1 MIAQI
6 EIDHVGKEVDK
17 SALAKMVMQ
26 LLDHWDLP
34 TEDQL
39 ALLGLAQTNR
49 SALSRYRHGEPI
61 GVGVDQYARVGHL
74 LGIHKSLR
82 ILFPNNK
89 EELYSWMKSKNKS
102 FENRS
107 PVEMVKEFGF
117 TGLLMVRSY
126 LDRARGV

>member
-1 MIAQI
+1 VRKSKT
-6 EIDHVGKEVDK
+6 EIDR
-17 SALAKMVMQ
+17 SALAKMIIQ
-26 LLDHWDLP
+26 LLDHWNLP

-39 ALLGLAQTNR
+39 ALLGLSPTDR

-61 GVGVDQYARVGHL
+61 GIDVDQYARVGHL
-74 LGIHKSLR
+74 LTIHKSLR

-89 EELYSWMKSKNKS
+89 AELYGWIKSKNKT
-102 FENRS
+102 FKNRT

-126 LDRARGV
+126 LDLKVDKI